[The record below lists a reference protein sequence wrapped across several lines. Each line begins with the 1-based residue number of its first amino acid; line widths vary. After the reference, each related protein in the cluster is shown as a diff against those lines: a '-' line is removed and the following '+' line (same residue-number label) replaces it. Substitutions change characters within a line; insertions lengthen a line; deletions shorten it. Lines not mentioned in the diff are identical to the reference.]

1 MIMSE
6 IYTSDYTGIYMYM
19 LKGIQ
24 IYIYIYFERQIGG
37 VVKFTVVSYQIGIQC
52 LGIYVYIT
60 TEAGLMDSFTLCM

>member
-37 VVKFTVVSYQIGIQC
+37 VVKFTVVSYQIGIQY
-52 LGIYVYIT
+52 LGIYIYIT